1 MAKAHLTRK
10 SALYS
15 YLPSEPVRTHFSTY
29 SLVYCTLNFLLHL
42 TFTSPFLRRQ
52 FFLSFSLLVIL
63 YYRHFHAPSLVV

>member
-15 YLPSEPVRTHFSTY
+15 CLPSEPVRTHFSTY
-29 SLVYCTLNFLLHL
+29 SLVYYTLSFLLHL

-52 FFLSFSLLVIL
+52 AFFLSVSLC
-63 YYRHFHAPSLVV
+63 